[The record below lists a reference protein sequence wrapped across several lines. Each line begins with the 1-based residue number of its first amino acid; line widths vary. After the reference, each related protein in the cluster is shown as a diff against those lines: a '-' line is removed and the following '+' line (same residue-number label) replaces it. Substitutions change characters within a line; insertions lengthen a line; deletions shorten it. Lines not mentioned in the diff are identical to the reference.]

1 MATSKE
7 FRDFVLEQ
15 FDPGDGVTARSMM
28 GEYLLYRQGV
38 LFGGIYD
45 GRVLVKITEGNNKF
59 GLPTAIPYDGAKPMY
74 QIIDVENSALMREIA
89 ESTSKDLPRKK

>member
-15 FDPGDGVTARSMM
+15 FDPNDGVTARSMM

-45 GRVLVKITEGNNKF
+45 GRMLVKITECNKKF
-59 GLPTAIPYDGAKPMY
+59 GLPTAIPYDGAKLMY
-74 QIIDVENSALMREIA
+74 QIVDVENSELMREIA
-89 ESTSKDLPRKK
+89 ECTSSSLSSKK